1 MTYSRGESSPDL
13 PYQSRSHNVFT
24 PSISVT
30 PMRFRACLSCW
41 FCDRMLTSLP
51 AHRNRVASILIIAA
65 GTMYYTWVKSV
76 ETAPPPPRA
85 PPADDVEASAAALL
99 NDMDDHDQ
107 VIDMQEKKATPP

>member
-1 MTYSRGESSPDL
+1 
-13 PYQSRSHNVFT
+13 
-24 PSISVT
+24 
-30 PMRFRACLSCW
+30 
-41 FCDRMLTSLP
+41 
-51 AHRNRVASILIIAA
+51 
-65 GTMYYTWVKSV
+65 MYYTWVKSV